1 MSMKRKVERF
11 TTGDARCTAKKIE
24 LLYTRLN
31 LFLAD
36 LERIRIEVEVLRDAN
51 IAMSKTIKKN
61 AYYRE

>member
-24 LLYTRLN
+24 VLYAKLN

-36 LERIRIEVEVLRDAN
+36 MERIRIEVEVLRDAN

-61 AYYRE
+61 RYQEK